1 MDSKVRLKVVLL
13 ASVVAAA
20 IAVGILLKIRHDS
33 FRVRQER
40 ERKETEEFM
49 RTHQI
54 SLPGR
59 DFRNWL
65 TAYGAHEPDPATPAG
80 RRALA
85 EERTRLGEAETAF
98 VRLMEHLPTVWQ
110 SADDASVAAFLGDVE
125 HLPDGFSRAACASI
139 LSPVRGGVGKRR
151 KMLENML
158 ERTEAAN
165 RGAIVTGY
173 YQVFCSL
180 VDMLWT
186 KCGLEYE
193 AAEADYRIYETLDK
207 LARFAGRAHMDDVEA
222 ATRRCIENWK
232 QTRCDS
238 ASSNFCR
245 SHEYWE
251 DRYHRFYEERVR
263 RGETHWLRALSG
275 YYRFHLELAREILGR
290 NPVWAPK

>member
-1 MDSKVRLKVVLL
+1 MDSKVRLKVVLF
-13 ASVVAAA
+13 ASAAVTV
-20 IAVGILLKIRHDS
+20 IAVGVLQKIRHDS

-40 ERKETEEFM
+40 EKKETEEFM

-54 SLPGR
+54 RLPGR

-65 TAYGAHEPDPATPAG
+65 ATYGEHEPDPATPAG
-80 RRALA
+80 RKALA
-85 EERTRLGEAETAF
+85 EERERLGAAETAF
-98 VRLMEHLPTVWQ
+98 VKLMESLPTVCQ
-110 SADDASVAAFLGDVE
+110 SADDSGAAAFLSDVE
-125 HLPDGFSRAACASI
+125 HLLEGFSRAACARI
-139 LSPVRGGVGKRR
+139 LSPVRGDVGKRR

-158 ERTEAAN
+158 ERTEAAK
-165 RGAIVTGY
+165 RRVVLTGY

-207 LARFAGRAHMDDVEA
+207 IARFAGRAHMDDVEA
-222 ATRRCIENWK
+222 ATERCIENWK

-251 DRYHRFYEERVR
+251 DRYHRFYEERIR
-263 RGETHWLRALSG
+263 QGETHWLRALSG

-290 NPVWAPK
+290 DPVWAPK